1 MLTKLKEIPVD
12 SKEHI
17 VDNDDLDTSFP
28 TRGSRGFLPIE
39 MLRNQNGERIL
50 LDKTETTI
58 HEPLQLLNEY
68 AQKHLFKIEFLDI
81 VERSTCGLF
90 QCLLR
95 LHTLPV
101 SVVHGQGATV
111 QDSHVE
117 AARNALQY
125 LKIMATEKGLTNQW
139 ARISSHDDFIWLKL
153 YAFIVV
159 VVVTFNLW
167 DEPSVTTSATTLELD
182 LVTIHSSFY

>member
-17 VDNDDLDTSFP
+17 VDNVSDHFTTNDSLTCFQDDLDTSFP

-81 VERSTCGLF
+81 G
-90 QCLLR
+90 
-95 LHTLPV
+95 
-101 SVVHGQGATV
+101 
-111 QDSHVE
+111 
-117 AARNALQY
+117 
-125 LKIMATEKGLTNQW
+125 KIMN
-139 ARISSHDDFIWLKL
+139 
-153 YAFIVV
+153 
-159 VVVTFNLW
+159 NL
-167 DEPSVTTSATTLELD
+167 
-182 LVTIHSSFY
+182 SFC